1 MSIKVIGAGFGRT
14 GTLSLKVALEDL
26 GLAKC
31 YHMTDVLAH
40 LKHAVVW
47 DDAAQGVSVDW
58 DSLFKGYQATV
69 DWPGC
74 TFYEQLMRKY
84 PDAKV
89 ILTLREPD
97 RWYESARQ
105 TIYQARNAF
114 PRWLRVLNPRM
125 KNFGTMLDRVIWQ
138 GTFQGRFEDKSFAIE
153 VFNRHN
159 ERVRQT
165 VPPGQLLVYEVRE
178 GWEPLCKFLQLSVPA
193 GNPFPHLNDAA
204 EFQARIKR
212 IGTIFR
218 LIGCGG
224 IGLFALVLTALV
236 YFVFLR

>member
-31 YHMTDVLAH
+31 YHMTEVLAH
-40 LKHAVVW
+40 LDHAVVW

-58 DSLFKGYQATV
+58 DSLFNGYQATV

-74 TFYEQLMRKY
+74 TFYEQLMQKY

-89 ILTLREPD
+89 ILTLREPE

-105 TIYQARNAF
+105 TIYQARTTF
-114 PRWLRVLNPRM
+114 PRWLLLLNPRT
-125 KNFGTMLDRVIWQ
+125 KVFTKMLDRVVWQ
-138 GTFQGRFEDKSFAIE
+138 GTFQGRFEDRSFAIE

-178 GWEPLCKFLQLSVPA
+178 GWEPLCKFLELPAPA
-193 GNPFPHLNDAA
+193 GKPFPHLNDAA
-204 EFQARIKR
+204 EFQATTKR
-212 IGTIFR
+212 ISTILR
-218 LIGCGG
+218 LIGYGA
-224 IGLFALVLTALV
+224 IVLFTLLLAALV